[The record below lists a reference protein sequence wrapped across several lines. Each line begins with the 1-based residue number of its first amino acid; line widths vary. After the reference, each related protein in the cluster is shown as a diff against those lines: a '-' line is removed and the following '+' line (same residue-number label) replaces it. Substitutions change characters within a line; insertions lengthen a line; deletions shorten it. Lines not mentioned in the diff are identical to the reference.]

1 MDATQRQQLGGSLV
15 LIMVGALLSGT
26 FVWALCPD
34 CGVCTAPLVLTT
46 SAWRSGDCVT
56 TETVDGK
63 PVDGWAV
70 LRFQTD
76 DGGWMGSRHSQS
88 GVPWRT
94 YSTISPLIYRKVP
107 CPVIQDPQ

>member
-1 MDATQRQQLGGSLV
+1 MSELTTTGGLFLVNLTVLVIGIWLGWFLN
-15 LIMVGALLSGT
+15 T
-26 FVWALCPD
+26 HPD
-34 CGVCTAPLVLTT
+34 CVAPLVLTT

-76 DGGWMGSRHSQS
+76 DGGWMGARHSQS